1 MRQMD
6 SQMPSPTDHESDPTL
21 EQDDRFPSGPWEGY
35 FLQPG
40 LPGRQTMELFLTFRE
55 GKMRGEGRDIIGEF
69 LISGSYER
77 DSGNCWWSK
86 RYLGRHDVSYQ
97 GYNEGRGIWGVW
109 EITTTFKGGFHI
121 WPLGHGSGESQ
132 DVSEEADIPSLV
144 CVGADS
150 FGSETLND
158 SDSFSN

>member
-1 MRQMD
+1 
-6 SQMPSPTDHESDPTL
+6 
-21 EQDDRFPSGPWEGY
+21 
-35 FLQPG
+35 
-40 LPGRQTMELFLTFRE
+40 MELFLTFRE

-132 DVSEEADIPSLV
+132 DVSEEADIPALV
-144 CVGADS
+144 GVGADS